1 MRLNGKRIFAAIL
14 ALALVVCTFAS
25 CGDNADEAEITRGTN
40 AIAAPATTRAASATA
55 GTTTTTAPATT
66 APSTTRSASSG
77 NSNSGGGNNSS
88 GGMNVGDIA
97 SSSGASL
104 SLVAN
109 LINAFGYN
117 YDPDQGIFYTE
128 IDSWQRS
135 ANYIQH
141 YDALAPLGN
150 MRFQTTRI
158 DFTTGGLDW
167 RIQLWK
173 GQYGVFG
180 GAEIGIYNK
189 MPGQTDELYYCVD
202 DDHMMYMSYT
212 MYLTP
217 ADYRSGN
224 AYFTRSWQQHWW
236 LTGFKVGTVTP
247 AEMVMSARIRTFN
260 GSMASAMESGLKAA
274 GFKEGN
280 ATTQYDTYRRSGF
293 DFYILWYHAGALN
306 Y

>member
-1 MRLNGKRIFAAIL
+1 MRLNGKRIFAAML

-25 CGDNADEAEITRGTN
+25 CGDNAGEEEITRGAN
-40 AIAAPATTRAASATA
+40 AIASPSTTRASTTA

-66 APSTTRSASSG
+66 APSTTRRSSSG
-77 NSNSGGGNNSS
+77 SNNNSNNNNNNA
-88 GGMNVGDIA
+88 GMNTGDIA
-97 SSSGASL
+97 ADSGASL
-104 SLVAN
+104 KLVAS

-117 YDPDQGIFYTE
+117 YDAEQGVFYTE

-150 MRFQTTRI
+150 MRFQTTRV
-158 DFTTGGLDW
+158 DFTTDGLDW

-189 MPGQTDELYYCVD
+189 IPGQTEELYYCVD

-224 AYFTRSWQQHWW
+224 AYFTRGWQKHWW

-260 GSMASAMESGLKAA
+260 GAMATAMESGLQGA
-274 GFKEGN
+274 GFREGN

-293 DFYILWYHAGALN
+293 DFYILWYQAGVLN

>member
-1 MRLNGKRIFAAIL
+1 
-14 ALALVVCTFAS
+14 
-25 CGDNADEAEITRGTN
+25 
-40 AIAAPATTRAASATA
+40 
-55 GTTTTTAPATT
+55 
-66 APSTTRSASSG
+66 
-77 NSNSGGGNNSS
+77 
-88 GGMNVGDIA
+88 MNTGDIA
-97 SSSGASL
+97 ADSGASL
-104 SLVAN
+104 SLVAS

-117 YDPDQGIFYTE
+117 YDAEQGIFYTE

-150 MRFQTTRI
+150 MRFQTTRV
-158 DFTTGGLDW
+158 DFTTDGLDW

-189 MPGQTDELYYCVD
+189 IPGQTEELYYCVD

-224 AYFTRSWQQHWW
+224 AYFTRGWQKHWW

-260 GSMASAMESGLKAA
+260 GAMATAMESGLQGA
-274 GFKEGN
+274 GFREGN

-293 DFYILWYHAGALN
+293 DFYILWYQAGALN

>member
-1 MRLNGKRIFAAIL
+1 
-14 ALALVVCTFAS
+14 
-25 CGDNADEAEITRGTN
+25 
-40 AIAAPATTRAASATA
+40 
-55 GTTTTTAPATT
+55 
-66 APSTTRSASSG
+66 
-77 NSNSGGGNNSS
+77 
-88 GGMNVGDIA
+88 
-97 SSSGASL
+97 
-104 SLVAN
+104 
-109 LINAFGYN
+109 
-117 YDPDQGIFYTE
+117 
-128 IDSWQRS
+128 
-135 ANYIQH
+135 
-141 YDALAPLGN
+141 
-150 MRFQTTRI
+150 MRFQTTRV
-158 DFTTGGLDW
+158 DFTTDGLDW

-189 MPGQTDELYYCVD
+189 IPGQTEELYYCVD

-224 AYFTRSWQQHWW
+224 AYFTRGWQKHWW

-260 GSMASAMESGLKAA
+260 GAMATAMESGLQGA
-274 GFKEGN
+274 GFREGN

-293 DFYILWYHAGALN
+293 DFYILWYQAGVLN